1 MGSANVRADGTH
13 SQYFSCLSCEHNFK
27 QINGRDCLPVGAR
40 GNGTIPR
47 SRVTLQLRPV
57 MLETLAEMHRRSG
70 RSANQSFEEFL
81 SEHLENISADYR
93 RSQIPSTVDVSAD
106 GRRNGKHTN
115 HHYL

>member
-1 MGSANVRADGTH
+1 MRADGTH
-13 SQYFSCLSCEHNFK
+13 TRYFSCSSCQQNFK
-27 QINGRDCLPVGAR
+27 QVNGRDCFRVGER

-47 SRVTLQLRPV
+47 SQITLQLRPV
-57 MLETLAEMHRRSG
+57 MLQTLQEMYKQSV
-70 RSANQSFEEFL
+70 RSANQTFESFL
-81 SEHLENISADYR
+81 TEHLENISADYR